1 MLKQGDTFLISSP
14 RNEVEHL
21 WIVLT
26 EPDEENQSL
35 CVNIT
40 TAQDGSDLTVELN
53 KGDHPFIK
61 HPSVVNYFDA
71 RLMVLQDVETMIAMP
86 HKTRVCAKDHPCENI
101 ERAVGVQVH
110 TKEGSRVPQRPLAR
124 CRVHDWW
131 PW

>member
-86 HKTRVCAKDHPCENI
+86 HKTRVCAKDHPCE
-101 ERAVGVQVH
+101 
-110 TKEGSRVPQRPLAR
+110 KELLAKISKGLLASKFTPR
-124 CRVHDWW
+124 KAREYLRGL
-131 PW
+131 